1 MSSSST
7 SSPNSSAAPTSSSSF
22 VINGSST
29 SLHNLHL
36 NNIGQQQQQL
46 IDPNRYNSLD
56 YFELS
61 GKLGKGQFSEVLKA
75 KNKMTGRTV
84 AIKKIELDL
93 MKNKKA
99 REDCRKEIDLLKQ
112 LQHEN
117 IIRYFCSFIV
127 ADQSKEYLM
136 IVLELAEAGDLSRL
150 LRTFKKNFR
159 LLPERSIWKY
169 FVQISRAIAYMHS
182 RSIMHRDIKPAN
194 VFISSGGIVKLGDLG
209 LGRFLSMETMNL
221 STFKKG
227 MVFSIVGTPYYMSP
241 ERMNESGYS
250 FKSDIW
256 SLGCVL
262 YEMAALQSPFFGE
275 KQNLLALVRKISKCE
290 YPPIPSNIYSQHLK
304 LTVSNC
310 ICANP
315 ARRFDARD
323 VLTVAEHMHSHF
335 SSISKS
341 QQKIHSAP
349 HLITNTTTTTIRQP
363 QPVRR
368 IQVSSNRSPTTLPQL
383 GGRQNTQ
390 L

>member
-275 KQNLLALVRKISKCE
+275 KQNLLALVRKI
-290 YPPIPSNIYSQHLK
+290 I
-304 LTVSNC
+304 
-310 ICANP
+310 
-315 ARRFDARD
+315 
-323 VLTVAEHMHSHF
+323 
-335 SSISKS
+335 
-341 QQKIHSAP
+341 
-349 HLITNTTTTTIRQP
+349 
-363 QPVRR
+363 
-368 IQVSSNRSPTTLPQL
+368 SSNRSPTTLPQL

>member
-1 MSSSST
+1 MSSSTT

-36 NNIGQQQQQL
+36 NNIGQQKL
-46 IDPNRYNSLD
+46 IDPNRYNSLE

-75 KNKMTGRTV
+75 KNKMTGRMV

-256 SLGCVL
+256 SVGCVL

-323 VLTVAEHMHSHF
+323 VLTVA
-335 SSISKS
+335 
-341 QQKIHSAP
+341 AYA
-349 HLITNTTTTTIRQP
+349 
-363 QPVRR
+363 
-368 IQVSSNRSPTTLPQL
+368 
-383 GGRQNTQ
+383 
-390 L
+390 

>member
-1 MSSSST
+1 MSSSTT

-36 NNIGQQQQQL
+36 NNIGQQKL
-46 IDPNRYNSLD
+46 IDPNRYNSLE

-75 KNKMTGRTV
+75 KNKMTGRMV

-256 SLGCVL
+256 SVGCVL

-349 HLITNTTTTTIRQP
+349 QLITNTTTIRQP

>member
-36 NNIGQQQQQL
+36 NNIGQQQL
-46 IDPNRYNSLD
+46 IDPNRYNSLE

-75 KNKMTGRTV
+75 KNKMTGRMV

-256 SLGCVL
+256 SVGCVL

-349 HLITNTTTTTIRQP
+349 QLITNTTTIRQP

-368 IQVSSNRSPTTLPQL
+368 IQVTSNRSPTTLPQL